1 MGLFRVRKGGIRELQ
16 TNLSRGLIA
25 CGEIVA
31 DRARDNIRPY
41 RLTGAAEESIH
52 VVDRH
57 AYTWPNPAVFVAGA
71 SGDTYFIEMGTVHSP
86 ARLFLTQALD
96 STEREFAHIMRRG
109 K

>member
-1 MGLFRVRKGGIRELQ
+1 MFRVRQSGIRELQ
-16 TNLSRGLIA
+16 MQMSRGLIA
-25 CGEIVA
+25 CGVIVA
-31 DRARDNIRPY
+31 DRARDNIHPY
-41 RLTGAAEESIH
+41 WLTGAAEESIH

-57 AYTWPNPAVFVAGA
+57 AYSWPNPAVFVAGA

-96 STEREFAHIMRRG
+96 STEREFPNLMRRG